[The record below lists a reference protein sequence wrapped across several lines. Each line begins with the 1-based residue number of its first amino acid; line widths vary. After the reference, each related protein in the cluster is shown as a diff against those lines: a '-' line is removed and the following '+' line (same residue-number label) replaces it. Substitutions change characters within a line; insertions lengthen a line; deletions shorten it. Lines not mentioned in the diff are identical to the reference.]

1 MLFFTDLSKTD
12 SNIVRQMTYWD
23 FKKQNKNC
31 LNYNEYFNIGN
42 SLWLKHMLPL
52 IQVHDLEYY

>member
-1 MLFFTDLSKTD
+1 
-12 SNIVRQMTYWD
+12 MTYRD
-23 FKKQNKNC
+23 FEKQDENC